1 MDPQAQKQGI
11 IHWKST
17 VTGKAGRG
25 QPLPLDEA
33 RRLARQLNLQHP
45 LVAHIVEELQ

>member
-11 IHWKST
+11 IHWISIANDR
-17 VTGKAGRG
+17 AGRG